1 MSSFRI
7 SPELAELGFKPF
19 FLQEALEWEERAGA
33 DVALPARIVCERRGE
48 YDVLGEGDV
57 RRAKLAGRL
66 EHELSSEARPAV
78 GDWVLVEPALP
89 VSRIVHVLER
99 QNVLRRRNVDGSSHG
114 QALAANVDVCFVVAA
129 LAPDDADK
137 HTVRRGL
144 NVRRV
149 ERYLA
154 VARESRI
161 PAVIVVNKADL
172 STSADDAVAELGD
185 TLRDA
190 DVVLVSALD
199 GRGVERIRSRI
210 DPGATAVLLGSSG
223 VGKSTLANRLLGR
236 DVQKTGA
243 VREDDARGR
252 HTTTERE
259 VLPLP
264 GGGLLIDT
272 PGMRELALWADADG
286 DSDAGALGFSDID
299 GFAALCRFRD
309 CSHRGEPGCA
319 VLAAV
324 EDGSLSAARLE
335 SARKLE
341 GELRYQRART
351 DARFRSE
358 QRQKYRARTVAAR
371 SEMRRKGGRA

>member
-19 FLQEALEWEERAGA
+19 FLQEALSWEERAGA
-33 DVALPARIVCERRGE
+33 SVALPARIVCERRGE

-57 RRAKLAGRL
+57 RRAKLSGKL
-66 EHELSSEARPAV
+66 ERGLSSEERPTV
-78 GDWVLVEPALP
+78 GDWVLVEPAVP
-89 VSRIVHVLER
+89 VSRVVHLLER
-99 QNVLRRRNVDGSSHG
+99 ENVLRRRTVDGSSHG

-144 NVRRV
+144 NVRRI
-149 ERYLA
+149 ERYLV

-161 PAVIVVNKADL
+161 PAVVVVNKADL
-172 STSADDAVAELGD
+172 SSAADDAVREVSD
-185 TLRDA
+185 TLGGA
-190 DVVLVSALD
+190 DVELVSALD
-199 GRGVERIRSRI
+199 GRGIERIRTRI
-210 DPGATAVLLGSSG
+210 EPGATGVLLGSSG

-236 DVQKTGA
+236 EAQRTGA

-259 VLPLP
+259 LLPLP

-272 PGMRELALWADADG
+272 PGMRQLALWADADG
-286 DSDAGALGFSDID
+286 EGSEVGFSDID
-299 GFAALCRFRD
+299 ALAERCRFRD
-309 CSHRGEPGCA
+309 CTHVGEPGCA
-319 VLAAV
+319 VLEAIDA
-324 EDGSLSAARLE
+324 GALPLARLE

-341 GELRYQRART
+341 GELRHQRSRT

-358 QRQKYRARTVAAR
+358 QRKQFRARSVSSR
-371 SEMRRKGGRA
+371 DVQRRKGGDG

>member
-19 FLQEALEWEERAGA
+19 FLQEALAWEERARA
-33 DVALPARIVCERRGE
+33 DFALPARIVCERRGE

-57 RRAKLAGRL
+57 RRAKLSGRL
-66 EHELSSEARPAV
+66 EHELSSEERPAV
-78 GDWVLVEPALP
+78 GDWVLVEPAMP
-89 VSRIVHVLER
+89 VSRVLQVLER

-144 NVRRV
+144 NVRRI
-149 ERYLA
+149 ERYLV

-161 PAVIVVNKADL
+161 PAVIVLNKADL
-172 STSADDAVAELGD
+172 SSAAVDAVAELKD
-185 TLRDA
+185 TLRSV
-190 DVVLVSALD
+190 DVELVSALD
-199 GRGVERIRSRI
+199 GRGIERIRRRI

-223 VGKSTLANRLLGR
+223 VGKSTLANRLVGR
-236 DVQKTGA
+236 EVQRTFA

-259 VLPLP
+259 LLPLP

-272 PGMRELALWADADG
+272 PGMRELALWADAASDG
-286 DSDAGALGFSDID
+286 ADLGFSDID
-299 GFAALCRFRD
+299 ELARECRFRD
-309 CSHRGEPGCA
+309 CTHRGEPGCA

-324 EDGSLSAARLE
+324 DAGTLPSARLE

-341 GELRYQRART
+341 GELRHQRARA

-358 QRQKYRARTVAAR
+358 QRKHYRARTVLSR
-371 SEMRRKGGRA
+371 DVQRRKGGD

>member
-19 FLQEALEWEERAGA
+19 FLQEALAWEERARA
-33 DVALPARIVCERRGE
+33 DFALPARIVCERRGE

-57 RRAKLAGRL
+57 RRAKLSGRL
-66 EHELSSEARPAV
+66 EHELSSEERPAV
-78 GDWVLVEPALP
+78 GDWVLVEPAMP
-89 VSRIVHVLER
+89 VSRVLQVLER

-144 NVRRV
+144 NVRRI
-149 ERYLA
+149 ERYLV

-161 PAVIVVNKADL
+161 PAVIVLNKADL
-172 STSADDAVAELGD
+172 SSAAVDAVAELKG
-185 TLRDA
+185 TLRSV
-190 DVVLVSALD
+190 DVELVSALD
-199 GRGVERIRSRI
+199 GRGIERIRRRI

-223 VGKSTLANRLLGR
+223 VGKSTLANRLVGR
-236 DVQKTGA
+236 EVQRTFA

-259 VLPLP
+259 LLPLP

-272 PGMRELALWADADG
+272 PGMRELALWADAASDG
-286 DSDAGALGFSDID
+286 ADLGFSDID
-299 GFAALCRFRD
+299 ELARECRFRD
-309 CSHRGEPGCA
+309 CTHRGEPGCA

-324 EDGSLSAARLE
+324 DAGTLPSARLE

-341 GELRYQRART
+341 GELRHQRART

-358 QRQKYRARTVAAR
+358 QRKHYRARTVLSR
-371 SEMRRKGGRA
+371 DVQRRKGGD

>member
-19 FLQEALEWEERAGA
+19 FLQIALDWEERAGVT
-33 DVALPARIVCERRGE
+33 VALPARIVCERRGE
-48 YDVLGEGDV
+48 VDVLGAGDV

-66 EHELSSEARPAV
+66 EHELSSEERPAV
-78 GDWVLVEPALP
+78 GDWVLVEPAVP

-114 QALAANVDVCFVVAA
+114 QVLAANVDVCFVVAA
-129 LAPDDADK
+129 LAADGSDD

-144 NVRRV
+144 NVRRI

-154 VARESRI
+154 VAAESRI
-161 PAVIVVNKADL
+161 PAVVVVNKADL
-172 STSADDAVAELGD
+172 SGAPDDSVREVTA
-185 TLRDA
+185 TLRGA
-190 DVVLVSALD
+190 EVELVSALD
-199 GRGVERIRSRI
+199 GRGIERIRRRI

-236 DVQKTGA
+236 DAQRTGA
-243 VREDDARGR
+243 VREEDARGR

-259 VLPLP
+259 LLALP

-272 PGMRELALWADADG
+272 PGMRELALWADADT
-286 DSDAGALGFSDID
+286 DTDEVDLGFSDID
-299 GFAALCRFRD
+299 ALAERCRFRD

-319 VLAAV
+319 VLEAIDA
-324 EDGSLSAARLE
+324 GTLPLARLE

-341 GELRYQRART
+341 RELRHQRART

-358 QRQKYRARTVAAR
+358 LRKQYRARSVHAR
-371 SEMRRKGGRA
+371 DVTQRKGRGP

>member
-19 FLQEALEWEERAGA
+19 FLQLALAWEEHAGA
-33 DVALPARIVCERRGE
+33 AVAQPARIVCERRGE

-57 RRAKLAGRL
+57 RRAKLSGRL

-78 GDWVLVEPALP
+78 GDWVLLEPALP

-144 NVRRV
+144 NARRI

-172 STSADDAVAELGD
+172 SASPEDAAAELGD
-185 TLRDA
+185 TLKDA
-190 DVVLVSALD
+190 DLVLVSALD
-199 GRGVERIRSRI
+199 GRGIERIRRRI

-236 DVQKTGA
+236 DHQRTGG

-286 DSDAGALGFSDID
+286 DSDAGALGFSDIE
-299 GFAALCRFRD
+299 GFAERCRFRD

-319 VLAAV
+319 VLAAI
-324 EDGSLSAARLE
+324 EDGSLAAARLE

-358 QRQKYRARTVAAR
+358 QRRTFRLRTQAAR
-371 SEMRRKGGRA
+371 GNMRRKGNE

>member
-1 MSSFRI
+1 MSSFRVT
-7 SPELAELGFKPF
+7 PELAELGFKPF
-19 FLQEALEWEERAGA
+19 FLQIALEWEERAGA
-33 DVALPARIVCERRGE
+33 PVALPARIVCERRGE
-48 YDVLGEGDV
+48 YELAGAGDV
-57 RRAKLAGRL
+57 HRAKLAGRL
-66 EHELSSEARPAV
+66 EHELSSEERPAV
-78 GDWVLVEPALP
+78 GDWVLVEPAVP

-144 NVRRV
+144 NVRRI
-149 ERYLA
+149 ERYLV

-161 PAVIVVNKADL
+161 PAVIAINKADL
-172 STSADDAVAELGD
+172 SASAEDAAAELRE
-185 TLRDA
+185 TLVDA

-199 GRGVERIRSRI
+199 GRGIERIQRRI
-210 DPGATAVLLGSSG
+210 EPGHTAVLLGSSG

-236 DVQKTGA
+236 DVQRTHA

-259 VLPLP
+259 VLSLP

-272 PGMRELALWADADG
+272 PGMRELALWADAD
-286 DSDAGALGFSDID
+286 AGARPGFSDLD
-299 GFAALCRFRD
+299 AFAASCRFRD
-309 CSHRGEPGCA
+309 CTHQSEPGCA
-319 VLAAV
+319 VLEAIEAGTLAA
-324 EDGSLSAARLE
+324 SRLE

-341 GELRYQRART
+341 GELRYQRSRV

-358 QRQKYRARTVAAR
+358 QRQKFRARTLSAR
-371 SEMRRKGGRA
+371 NNVRRKEQGH